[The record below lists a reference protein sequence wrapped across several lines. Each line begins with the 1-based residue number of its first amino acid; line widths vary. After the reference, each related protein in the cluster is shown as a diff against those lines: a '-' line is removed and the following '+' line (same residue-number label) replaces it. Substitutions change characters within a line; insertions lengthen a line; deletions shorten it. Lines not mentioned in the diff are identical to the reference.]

1 MKILILSNNDGGLFH
16 FRRELLENLL
26 KEHQIYVSVPY
37 GEYIDNLVELGCE
50 YIPCEFDRRGTN
62 PIGDIKQYSQYKKLI
77 NEIKPDVVFTY
88 TIKPNVYG
96 GMACAKSGVP
106 YIANV
111 TGLGTSIMNPSAMQK
126 LSLFLYKMGLRK
138 AHTVFFQNKTNL
150 KFMQEHK
157 VVGSQCRLL
166 PGSGV
171 NLETNQFED
180 YPNNDDKIEFLTI
193 GRIMKDKGTD
203 ELLKAAEIIKGKH
216 PDVIFTVIG
225 DFDGDEFKK
234 RITSAHNAG
243 IINYAGT
250 QKDVHSFMKRSHATI
265 HPSYHEGLSNVLL
278 ETASSGRPV
287 IATNVPGCKET
298 YDDGVSGIAFEYRNV
313 QSLVDAIER
322 FLSLS
327 HEEKAEMGRQ
337 GRKKVEKEFDRNIVI
352 KAYQAVLEEIS
363 NSSKR

>member
-1 MKILILSNNDGGLFH
+1 MRILILTNNDGGLYL
-16 FRRELLENLL
+16 FRKELLEALL
-26 KEHQIYVSVPY
+26 EDNQVIISLPH
-37 GEYIDNLVELGCE
+37 GEYIEKLIDLGCK

-62 PIGDIKQYSQYKKLI
+62 PIGDIKQYRYYKKLI
-77 NEIKPDVVFTY
+77 REVKPDVVFTY

-96 GMACAKSGVP
+96 GMACSKLGVP

-157 VVGSQCRLL
+157 VVGRRCRLL

-171 NLETNQFED
+171 NLETNRFEE

-193 GRIMKDKGTD
+193 GRIMRDKGTD
-203 ELLKAAEIIKGKH
+203 ELLQAAEIIKGRH
-216 PDVIFTVIG
+216 PDVIFTIIG
-225 DFDGDEFKK
+225 GFDESEFKE

-243 IINYAGT
+243 IINYVGT
-250 QKDVHSFMKRSHATI
+250 QKDVHSFLKRSHATI

-287 IATNVPGCKET
+287 IATNVPGCQET
-298 YDDGVSGIAFEYRNV
+298 YEDGVSGISFEPRNV

-337 GRKKVEKEFDRNIVI
+337 GREKVEREFDRNIVI
-352 KAYQAVLEEIS
+352 KAYQEVLEEIS